1 MMLVLTKRSKV
12 WPSGTF
18 RNYLEIKSTLI
29 RAKTIPLF
37 LFGLSLIAPE
47 VPVSA
52 AMGEYRDILSD
63 DFSQQLIHPLLRRPG
78 DKVISLSLSDCIVRA
93 LNHNLD
99 IYIGRYDPSIRMAEV
114 VQAEAVFDAVL
125 FGSAIYDDTD
135 RANIQ
140 SGFDIEEI
148 ITDDGIKEVK
158 IPTDEFIRTHDNNYA
173 IGLRKQLPT
182 GASIETSQALR
193 RFRDLRNGSD
203 TYNDPFYEYAL
214 DITLRQ
220 PVLRDF
226 GVDLN
231 RAAINAAR
239 NNYRISQ
246 LQFQL
251 LVIDTV
257 TEVEANY
264 WQLALNRHLILIFEE
279 MIRLVSENLTR
290 LEDRINYDVR
300 VTIVTRNRSTLKR
313 LEADLVSARTRAMQ
327 AQDRLLESINDPDI
341 PLNSDWELL
350 LTDLPIT
357 EKYSI
362 NRAQAIEVALQM
374 RPEISAQMIQGQTS
388 DLRVGVARNQLLPR
402 LDLLYQQQFSG
413 AGDTSGQ
420 GWDQQN
426 RFENLTY
433 RTGISFEIPLGG
445 NRAAQASLRSAIN
458 QRHQQNYQI
467 ESVRQQVVADVSISV
482 NAADQNY
489 NEIQARKAAVQ
500 AEKNTLTS
508 YITQEMANAVIT
520 ADFLNRKIDSID
532 RLSNAQRAFATALIA
547 YNIAILNANR
557 SQGILLRYNNI
568 KLAELPA
575 PN

>member
-1 MMLVLTKRSKV
+1 V
-12 WPSGTF
+12 WPSENS
-18 RNYLEIKSTLI
+18 RYYLEMISKLI
-29 RAKTIPLF
+29 RSKTIAF
-37 LFGLSLIAPE
+37 ILFGFLIITPE
-47 VPVSA
+47 SPVSGEA
-52 AMGEYRDILSD
+52 GEYRDILSD

-78 DKVISLSLSDCIVRA
+78 DKVLSLSLSDCIVRS
-93 LNHNLD
+93 LKHNLD

-135 RANIQ
+135 RANVQ
-140 SGFDIEEI
+140 SGFSETGEVITEEGTTEI
-148 ITDDGIKEVK
+148 NS
-158 IPTDEFIRTHDNNYA
+158 PTDEFVRTHDNNYA
-173 IGLRKQLPT
+173 IGLRKQLPS

-193 RFRDLRNGSD
+193 RFRDLRNGS
-203 TYNDPFYEYAL
+203 TAYNDPFYEYAL

-220 PVLRDF
+220 PILRDF

-257 TEVEANY
+257 AEVESNY
-264 WQLALNRHLILIFEE
+264 WQLLLARHQILIFEE
-279 MIRLVSENLTR
+279 MIRLVSENLSR

-300 VTIVTRNRSTLKR
+300 VTIITRNRSTLKT
-313 LEADLVSARTRAMQ
+313 LEANLISSRNRAMQ
-327 AQDRLLESINDPDI
+327 AQDRLLESINDPELS
-341 PLNSDWELL
+341 PQSDWELL

-357 EKYSI
+357 EQYSI
-362 NRAQAIEVALQM
+362 ERAQAIEVALQM
-374 RPEISAQMIQGQTS
+374 RPEISAQMIQRETS

-413 AGDTSGQ
+413 AGNTTGRA
-420 GWDQQN
+420 WDEQN
-426 RFENLTY
+426 RFETLTY
-433 RTGISFEIPLGG
+433 RAGISFEIPLGG
-445 NRAAQASLRSAIN
+445 NRAAEASLRSAIN

-482 NAADQNY
+482 NATDQNY
-489 NEIQARKAAVQ
+489 NEIQARKAVVQ
-500 AEKNTLTS
+500 AEQNTLAS

-520 ADFLNRKIDSID
+520 AEFLNRKIDTID
-532 RLSNAQRAFATALIA
+532 RLSRAQSLFANALVS
-547 YNIAILNANR
+547 YNISIMNANR

-575 PN
+575 PPTN